1 MKGAYGGDSS
11 VKPWLQPAAK
21 CHQRRPCPRTVT
33 AQAASFPCTSWR
45 CWAGVLRTT
54 GGTSSHVRADLGNG
68 SLAASGPAVP
78 GGQRWWQG
86 ERPTLPDGVA
96 VPTALPPPG
105 DLLPAEPAAGTGAA
119 CACAQARSSLPS
131 HRLLEGLTLRL
142 LHLTSG

>member
-1 MKGAYGGDSS
+1 MTAGSC

-33 AQAASFPCTSWR
+33 AQAAVVPLHLLGMLGRGSQDHGGHFQPRACRSGERQSGCQRPCCSR
-45 CWAGVLRTT
+45 
-54 GGTSSHVRADLGNG
+54 
-68 SLAASGPAVP
+68 
-78 GGQRWWQG
+78 GQRWWQG

-119 CACAQARSSLPS
+119 CECAQARSSLPS